1 MAPEKR
7 ELYEHM
13 AREENAKRLA
23 GMKRCAHVAAM
34 SYVPFHLGFPLQR
47 IVHSDIRHSKC
58 LNQEQ
63 QHHSQQHHTLKHL

>member
-23 GMKRCAHVAAM
+23 GMKRCAC
-34 SYVPFHLGFPLQR
+34 
-47 IVHSDIRHSKC
+47 VHRV
-58 LNQEQ
+58 
-63 QHHSQQHHTLKHL
+63 